1 VVSRKRPWEAL
12 HSGANGTQS
21 GKKVSR
27 PVASSCDPTAGKH
40 WRLYV
45 MATSQI
51 TYLILVFGLELNHL
65 LQREAEMPVLPGI
78 IPRVIHERL
87 FEVETRGLSEVGIC

>member
-1 VVSRKRPWEAL
+1 
-12 HSGANGTQS
+12 
-21 GKKVSR
+21 
-27 PVASSCDPTAGKH
+27 
-40 WRLYV
+40 

-87 FEVETRGLSEVGIC
+87 FEVETRGLSEVGIG